1 MTATLIGLLER
12 SRQLGFLGPG
22 PVEAHLPHA
31 LAFAR
36 VPQPDPAR
44 ALDLGAGGGLPGLVL
59 AATVWP
65 STSWTFVDAN
75 VRRTDFLREAVEA
88 LGIGD
93 RVEVVTER
101 AEVVGHDGDHRGA
114 YQLVVAR
121 SFASPAVT
129 AECAAPL
136 LQVGG
141 RLLVSEPPD
150 VDLEVRWPREPLAE
164 IGFGPPTAHTEVLAE
179 GGTVHLAVLQLRNVA
194 PRARLPR
201 RVGVP
206 AKRPLF
212 WTPGAH

>member
-1 MTATLIGLLER
+1 MTTTLTGLLER

-31 LAFAR
+31 LAFASATHA
-36 VPQPDPAR
+36 DPAR

-59 AATVWP
+59 AAHVWP
-65 STSWTFVDAN
+65 ETRWTFVDAN
-75 VRRTDFLREAVEA
+75 QRRTAFLRSAVEA
-88 LGIGD
+88 LGVED
-93 RVEVVTER
+93 RVQVVTER
-101 AEVVGHDGDHRGA
+101 AEVVGRAPAHRGV

-136 LQVGG
+136 LVVGG
-141 RLLVSEPPD
+141 QLVVSEPPD
-150 VDLEVRWPREPLAE
+150 VDLVERWPTEPLGELGFAPAE
-164 IGFGPPTAHTEVLAE
+164 ARRVETD
-179 GGTVHLAVLQLRNVA
+179 GGSVRLAVLQLEELA
-194 PRARLPR
+194 PARIPR

-212 WTPGAH
+212 

>member
-31 LAFAR
+31 LAFASASH
-36 VPQPDPAR
+36 PNPAR

-59 AATVWP
+59 AASVWP
-65 STSWTFVDAN
+65 TTSWTFVDAN
-75 VRRTDFLREAVEA
+75 LRRTELLREAVGA
-88 LGIGD
+88 LALGD
-93 RVEVVTER
+93 RVAVVTER
-101 AEVVGHDGDHRGA
+101 AEVVGRQPGHRGS

-121 SFASPAVT
+121 SFGSPAIT

-136 LQVGG
+136 LEVGG
-141 RLLVSEPPD
+141 QLVVSEPPEA
-150 VDLEVRWPREPLAE
+150 DLPSRWPSSPLAAM
-164 IGFGPPTAHTEVLAE
+164 GFATPTARTVAVDHVSV
-179 GGTVHLAVLQLRNVA
+179 VHLAVLELATPA
-194 PRARLPR
+194 PARLPR

-212 WTPGAH
+212 